1 MSFGPNDIVAT
12 MVAVSF
18 AAGLNV
24 SATMATLGLLGRF
37 HVVTLPAPIAL
48 LSNEWVIGV
57 SLALFALEF
66 FADKIPLFD
75 LFWNVLQTFIR
86 VPAGALLAWSATTSL
101 SPGNQIIVAVAGALI
116 ALAAHSGKLALR
128 TTVTPSPEPLSNV
141 ALSLGED
148 VVAIGL
154 TWFATEHPYMALG
167 IAVVLVGTVAL
178 VIRWVWRAL
187 KRSFRRSRFHSPA
200 GTNGFA

>member
-1 MSFGPNDIVAT
+1 MMFFGPNDIVAT

-24 SATMATLGLLGRF
+24 YATMATLGLLGRF

-48 LSNEWVIGV
+48 LSNEWVIGL
-57 SLALFALEF
+57 SLGVFVLEF
-66 FADKIPLFD
+66 FADKIPAFD
-75 LFWNVLQTFIR
+75 LFWNVLLTFIR

-101 SPGNQIIVAVAGALI
+101 SPAGQMTVAVAGAVI

-128 TTVTPSPEPLSNV
+128 TAVTPSPEPFSNV

-154 TWFATEHPYMALG
+154 TWFATEHPYVALG
-167 IAVVLVGTVAL
+167 MAMILVATVVL
-178 VIRWVWRAL
+178 VIRWGWRTLSTAL
-187 KRSFRRSRFHSPA
+187 RSRP
-200 GTNGFA
+200 

>member
-1 MSFGPNDIVAT
+1 MFFGPDQIVAT
-12 MVAVSF
+12 MVATSF

-37 HVVTLPAPIAL
+37 NLLTLPAPIAV
-48 LSNEWVIGV
+48 LSNEWVLAA
-57 SLALFALEF
+57 SLVLFVLEF
-66 FADKIPLFD
+66 FADKVPLFD

-101 SPGNQIIVAVAGALI
+101 SASEQITVAVAGAVI
-116 ALAAHSGKLALR
+116 ALAAHGGKLALR
-128 TTVTPSPEPLSNV
+128 TTVTPSPEPVSNV

-154 TWFATEHPYMALG
+154 TWFATEHPYLALG
-167 IAVVLVGTVAL
+167 VALILVATVAV

-187 KRSFRRSRFHSPA
+187 KKAFRRSPKRLRSF
-200 GTNGFA
+200 

>member
-1 MSFGPNDIVAT
+1 MSFGPNELVAT
-12 MVAVSF
+12 MVAISF

-24 SATMATLGLLGRF
+24 PATIATLGLLGRF
-37 HVVTLPAPIAL
+37 DLVALPAPIAV

-57 SLALFALEF
+57 SLVLFVLEF
-66 FADKIPLFD
+66 FADKIPVFD

-101 SPGNQIIVAVAGALI
+101 SPVGQIAVAVAGAVI
-116 ALAAHSGKLALR
+116 ALVAHSGKLALR
-128 TTVTPSPEPLSNV
+128 SAVTSSPEPFSNV

-148 VVAIGL
+148 VLAIGL
-154 TWFATEHPYMALG
+154 TWFATEYPYLALG
-167 IAVVLVGTVAL
+167 IAIILVGSVAL

-187 KRSFRRSRFHSPA
+187 KTYVGRRSRAVA
-200 GTNGFA
+200 GGP

>member
-1 MSFGPNDIVAT
+1 LTYAPDHIVAT

-37 HVVTLPAPIAL
+37 NLLTLPAPIAV
-48 LSNEWVIGV
+48 LSNDWVIGV

-66 FADKIPLFD
+66 FADKVPVFD
-75 LFWNVLQTFIR
+75 LFWNVFQTFIR
-86 VPAGALLAWSATTSL
+86 VPAGALLAWSATTPL
-101 SPGNQIIVAVAGALI
+101 SPAGQITVAVTGAVI

-128 TTVTPSPEPLSNV
+128 TTVTPSPEPLSNI

-154 TWFATEHPYMALG
+154 TWFATEHPYVALSV
-167 IAVVLVGTVAL
+167 ALTLVATVVL
-178 VIRWVWRAL
+178 VIRWVWRVL
-187 KRSFRRSRFHSPA
+187 KKTFRRPFNA
-200 GTNGFA
+200 GLN

>member
-1 MSFGPNDIVAT
+1 VTPFGPDEIVAT

-24 SATMATLGLLGRF
+24 YATVATLGLLGR
-37 HVVTLPAPIAL
+37 VNLVALPGPIAM
-48 LSNEWVIGV
+48 LSNEWVIGA
-57 SLALFALEF
+57 SLALFVLEF
-66 FADKIPLFD
+66 FADKIPVFD
-75 LFWNVLQTFIR
+75 LFWNALQTFIR

-101 SPGNQIIVAVAGALI
+101 PPAGQLIAALAGAAI
-116 ALAAHSGKLALR
+116 ALAAHGGKLAIR
-128 TTVTPSPEPLSNV
+128 GAVTASPEPMSNI

-154 TWFATEHPYMALG
+154 TWFATEHPYLAAG
-167 IAVVLVGTVAL
+167 IALALLVAIAL

-187 KRSFRRSRFHSPA
+187 KKYIVRRGDSRVA
-200 GTNGFA
+200 

>member
-1 MSFGPNDIVAT
+1 MMFFGPDHIVAT

-24 SATMATLGLLGRF
+24 SATTATLGLLGRF
-37 HVVTLPAPIAL
+37 NLLTLPAPIAV
-48 LSNEWVIGV
+48 LSNDWVLGA

-66 FADKIPLFD
+66 FADKVPVFD
-75 LFWNVLQTFIR
+75 LLWNVLQTFIR

-101 SPGNQIIVAVAGALI
+101 PATGQISVAVAGAVI
-116 ALAAHSGKLALR
+116 ALAAHGGKLALR
-128 TTVTPSPEPLSNV
+128 TAVTPSPEPVSNV

-154 TWFATEHPYMALG
+154 TWFATEHPYLALG
-167 IAVVLVGTVAL
+167 VALMLVATVAV

-187 KRSFRRSRFHSPA
+187 KKTFRRSSKRLA
-200 GTNGFA
+200 

>member
-1 MSFGPNDIVAT
+1 MSFGPNELVAT

-24 SATMATLGLLGRF
+24 SATIATLGLLGRF
-37 HVVTLPAPIAL
+37 NLVTLPPPIAM
-48 LSNEWVIGV
+48 LSNEWVIGA
-57 SLALFALEF
+57 SLGLFVLEF
-66 FADKIPLFD
+66 FADKLPVFD

-101 SPGNQIIVAVAGALI
+101 SPAGQIIVAGAGAVI

-128 TTVTPSPEPLSNV
+128 STVTPSPEPFSNV

-148 VVAIGL
+148 VIAIGL
-154 TWFATEHPYMALG
+154 TWFATEYPYFALG
-167 IAVVLVGTVAL
+167 IAIVLVGSVAL

-187 KRSFRRSRFHSPA
+187 KTRRGRVK
-200 GTNGFA
+200 

>member
-1 MSFGPNDIVAT
+1 LTSAPDHIVAT

-37 HVVTLPAPIAL
+37 NLLTLPAPIAV
-48 LSNEWVIGV
+48 LSNDWVIGV
-57 SLALFALEF
+57 SLALFVLEF
-66 FADKIPLFD
+66 FADKVPVFD
-75 LFWNVLQTFIR
+75 LFWNVFQTFIR
-86 VPAGALLAWSATTSL
+86 VPAGALLAWSATTPL
-101 SPGNQIIVAVAGALI
+101 SPAGQITVAVTGAVI

-128 TTVTPSPEPLSNV
+128 TTVTPSPEPISNI

-154 TWFATEHPYMALG
+154 TWFATEHPYVALSV
-167 IAVVLVGTVAL
+167 ALTLVATVVL
-178 VIRWVWRAL
+178 VIRWVWRVL
-187 KRSFRRSRFHSPA
+187 KKTFRRPFNA
-200 GTNGFA
+200 GLN